1 MIRPLNKILFCFLEE
16 RYINKLLS
24 ENKKNFLLEQ
34 KAKILRDLLDL
45 IKSGKLDPLEV
56 KINIG
61 KIVDQLPEDMLSI
74 AQKTGKRGEDLVL
87 EFFKKYPDFKFD
99 DYPEI
104 TRTIF
109 QAADDVEIQLSA
121 MKEKGPIKFPEKKPD
136 EVAVEGDVVKK
147 LKPEEV
153 STEKPR
159 ELKLTRDEPETGPE
173 PFKFPKEEGAPPKEE
188 GAPPKEEGAPP
199 KEEGA
204 PPKEEGAPPKEE
216 GAPPKEEGAPSEKP
230 FEPPVAPKPSGK
242 EEPKP
247 SEKEEPAP
255 AGKEEPAPLP
265 IKPTIPLPE
274 PAPLPRPS
282 PLPEPLTEPLP
293 KAETY
298 PKPKKEENKS
308 IPFGF
313 TPFTLPSIPDKPK
326 EVSGS
331 EIPYDIDA
339 ILDRILG
346 KYSTSLRIK

>member
-173 PFKFPKEEGAPPKEE
+173 PFKFPKEEGAP
-188 GAPPKEEGAPP
+188 
-199 KEEGA
+199 
-204 PPKEEGAPPKEE
+204 
-216 GAPPKEEGAPSEKP
+216 SEKP

>member
-24 ENKKNFLLEQ
+24 EDKKNFLLEQ

-99 DYPEI
+99 DYPDI

-153 STEKPR
+153 STEKPT
-159 ELKLTRDEPETGPE
+159 ELKLTRDEPETGPD
-173 PFKFPKEEGAPPKEE
+173 PFKFPKEEMAPPKEE
-188 GAPPKEEGAPP
+188 KAPPKEEVAPP
-199 KEEGA
+199 
-204 PPKEEGAPPKEE
+204 
-216 GAPPKEEGAPSEKP
+216 EKP
-230 FEPPVAPKPSGK
+230 FEPPVAPKPSEK
-242 EEPKP
+242 APPKP
-247 SEKEEPAP
+247 SEKAPPKPSEEAP
-255 AGKEEPAPLP
+255 PKEEVAPKEEAPPSEEDAPLP
-265 IKPTIPLPE
+265 KKRVIPLPE

-282 PLPEPLTEPLP
+282 PLPKPAPLPLP

-298 PKPKKEENKS
+298 PKRNEEENKS

-326 EVSGS
+326 EVSGA

-346 KYSTSLRIK
+346 KYSTSLRIR

>member
-24 ENKKNFLLEQ
+24 EDKKNFLLEQ

-99 DYPEI
+99 DYPDI

-153 STEKPR
+153 STEKPT
-159 ELKLTRDEPETGPE
+159 ELKLTRDEPETGPD
-173 PFKFPKEEGAPPKEE
+173 PFKFPKEEMAPPKEE
-188 GAPPKEEGAPP
+188 KAPPKEEKAPP
-199 KEEGA
+199 
-204 PPKEEGAPPKEE
+204 
-216 GAPPKEEGAPSEKP
+216 EKP

-242 EEPKP
+242 EEPAP
-247 SEKEEPAP
+247 S
-255 AGKEEPAPLP
+255 GKEEPALLP
-265 IKPTIPLPE
+265 IKRKIPLPE
-274 PAPLPRPS
+274 PAPRPRPR
-282 PLPEPLTEPLP
+282 PLPEPAPLPLP

-298 PKPKKEENKS
+298 PKRNEEENKS

-346 KYSTSLRIK
+346 KYSTSLRIR

>member
-24 ENKKNFLLEQ
+24 EDKKNFLLEQ

-45 IKSGKLDPLEV
+45 IKSGKLEPLEV

-74 AQKTGKRGEDLVL
+74 AQKTGKSGEDLVL

-99 DYPEI
+99 DYPDI
-104 TRTIF
+104 MKTVF
-109 QAADDVEIQLSA
+109 QAAEDVEMKLAAI
-121 MKEKGPIKFPEKKPD
+121 KEKGPIKFPEKKPD

-153 STEKPR
+153 STEKPT
-159 ELKLTRDEPETGPE
+159 ELKLTRDEPETGPD
-173 PFKFPKEEGAPPKEE
+173 PFKFPKEEKAPPKEE
-188 GAPPKEEGAPP
+188 VAPP
-199 KEEGA
+199 
-204 PPKEEGAPPKEE
+204 
-216 GAPPKEEGAPSEKP
+216 EKP
-230 FEPPVAPKPSGK
+230 FEPPVAPKPSEK
-242 EEPKP
+242 APPKP
-247 SEKEEPAP
+247 SEKAPPKPSGKEEPAP
-255 AGKEEPAPLP
+255 AGKEEPAPAGKEEPKPSGKEEPAPLP
-265 IKPTIPLPE
+265 IKRTIPLPE

-282 PLPEPLTEPLP
+282 PLPKPAPLPLP

-298 PKPKKEENKS
+298 PKRNEEENKS

-346 KYSTSLRIK
+346 KYSTSLRIR

>member
-1 MIRPLNKILFCFLEE
+1 
-16 RYINKLLS
+16 
-24 ENKKNFLLEQ
+24 
-34 KAKILRDLLDL
+34 LDL
-45 IKSGKLDPLEV
+45 IKSGKLEPLEV

-74 AQKTGKRGEDLVL
+74 AQKTGKSGEDLVL

-99 DYPEI
+99 DYPDI

-153 STEKPR
+153 STEKPT
-159 ELKLTRDEPETGPE
+159 ELKLTRDEPETGPD
-173 PFKFPKEEGAPPKEE
+173 PFKFPKEEMAPPKEE
-188 GAPPKEEGAPP
+188 KAPPKEEKAPP
-199 KEEGA
+199 KEEKA
-204 PPKEEGAPPKEE
+204 PPKEEVAPP
-216 GAPPKEEGAPSEKP
+216 EKP

-242 EEPKP
+242 EEPAP
-247 SEKEEPAP
+247 SGKEEPAP
-255 AGKEEPAPLP
+255 SGKEEPAPSGKEEPAPLP
-265 IKPTIPLPE
+265 IKRKIPLPE
-274 PAPLPRPS
+274 PAPRPRPR
-282 PLPEPLTEPLP
+282 PLPEPAPLPLP

-298 PKPKKEENKS
+298 PKRNEEENKS

-346 KYSTSLRIK
+346 KYSTSLRIR

>member
-24 ENKKNFLLEQ
+24 ENKKNFLLER
-34 KAKILRDLLDL
+34 KANIIRDLLDL
-45 IKSGKLDPLEV
+45 IKSGKLEPLEI
-56 KINIG
+56 KINVG

-74 AQKTGKRGEDLVL
+74 AQKTGKSGEDLVL

-99 DYPEI
+99 EYPDI

-109 QAADDVEIQLSA
+109 QAADDVEIQLAS
-121 MKEKGPIKFPEKKPD
+121 MKEKGPIKFPEKKPE

-159 ELKLTRDEPETGPE
+159 ELKLTRDEPETGPD
-173 PFKFPKEEGAPPKEE
+173 PFKFPKEEMAPPKEE
-188 GAPPKEEGAPP
+188 KATPKEDVAPPKEEVAPL
-199 KEEGA
+199 
-204 PPKEEGAPPKEE
+204 
-216 GAPPKEEGAPSEKP
+216 EKP
-230 FEPPVAPKPSGK
+230 FEPPVAPKPSEK
-242 EEPKP
+242 APPKP
-247 SEKEEPAP
+247 SEKAPPKPSEKAPPKPSGKEEPAP

-265 IKPTIPLPE
+265 IKRTIPLPE
-274 PAPLPRPS
+274 PAPLPRPR

-298 PKPKKEENKS
+298 RKSKEEENKS

-313 TPFTLPSIPDKPK
+313 TPFTLPSIPDRPK

>member
-24 ENKKNFLLEQ
+24 EDKKNFLLEQ

-74 AQKTGKRGEDLVL
+74 AQKTGKSGEDLVL

-99 DYPEI
+99 DYPDI

-153 STEKPR
+153 STEKPT
-159 ELKLTRDEPETGPE
+159 ELKLTRDEPETGPD
-173 PFKFPKEEGAPPKEE
+173 PFKFPKEEMAPPKEE
-188 GAPPKEEGAPP
+188 KAPPKEEVAPP
-199 KEEGA
+199 
-204 PPKEEGAPPKEE
+204 
-216 GAPPKEEGAPSEKP
+216 EKP

-242 EEPKP
+242 EEPAP
-247 SEKEEPAP
+247 S
-255 AGKEEPAPLP
+255 GKEEPAPLP
-265 IKPTIPLPE
+265 KKRVIPLPE

-282 PLPEPLTEPLP
+282 PLPKPAPLPLP

-298 PKPKKEENKS
+298 PKRNEEENKS

-346 KYSTSLRIK
+346 KYSTSLRIR

>member
-188 GAPPKEEGAPP
+188 GAP
-199 KEEGA
+199 
-204 PPKEEGAPPKEE
+204 
-216 GAPPKEEGAPSEKP
+216 SEKP

>member
-24 ENKKNFLLEQ
+24 EDKKNFLLEQ

-45 IKSGKLDPLEV
+45 IKSGKLEPLEV

-74 AQKTGKRGEDLVL
+74 AQKTGKSGEDLVL

-99 DYPEI
+99 DYPDI
-104 TRTIF
+104 MKTVF
-109 QAADDVEIQLSA
+109 QAAEDVEMKLAAI
-121 MKEKGPIKFPEKKPD
+121 KEKGPIKFPEKKPD

-153 STEKPR
+153 STEKPT
-159 ELKLTRDEPETGPE
+159 ELKLTRDEPETGPD
-173 PFKFPKEEGAPPKEE
+173 PFKFPKEEMAPPKEE
-188 GAPPKEEGAPP
+188 KAPPKEEVAPP
-199 KEEGA
+199 
-204 PPKEEGAPPKEE
+204 
-216 GAPPKEEGAPSEKP
+216 EKP

-242 EEPKP
+242 EEPAP
-247 SEKEEPAP
+247 S
-255 AGKEEPAPLP
+255 GKEEPAPLP
-265 IKPTIPLPE
+265 KKRVIPLPE

-282 PLPEPLTEPLP
+282 PLPKPAPLPLP

-298 PKPKKEENKS
+298 PKRNEEENKS

-346 KYSTSLRIK
+346 KYSTSLRIR

>member
-188 GAPPKEEGAPP
+188 GAPPKEEGAP
-199 KEEGA
+199 
-204 PPKEEGAPPKEE
+204 
-216 GAPPKEEGAPSEKP
+216 SEKP

>member
-1 MIRPLNKILFCFLEE
+1 
-16 RYINKLLS
+16 
-24 ENKKNFLLEQ
+24 
-34 KAKILRDLLDL
+34 
-45 IKSGKLDPLEV
+45 
-56 KINIG
+56 
-61 KIVDQLPEDMLSI
+61 VDQLPEDMLSI
-74 AQKTGKRGEDLVL
+74 AQKTGKSGEDLVL

-99 DYPEI
+99 DYPDI

-153 STEKPR
+153 STEKPT
-159 ELKLTRDEPETGPE
+159 ELKLTRDEPETGPD
-173 PFKFPKEEGAPPKEE
+173 PFKFPKEEKAPPKEE
-188 GAPPKEEGAPP
+188 KAPPKEEVAPP
-199 KEEGA
+199 
-204 PPKEEGAPPKEE
+204 
-216 GAPPKEEGAPSEKP
+216 EKP
-230 FEPPVAPKPSGK
+230 FEPPVAPKPSEK
-242 EEPKP
+242 APPKP
-247 SEKEEPAP
+247 SEKAPPKPSEEAP
-255 AGKEEPAPLP
+255 PKEEVAPKEEAPPSEEDAPLP
-265 IKPTIPLPE
+265 KKRVIPLPE

-282 PLPEPLTEPLP
+282 PLPKPAPLPLP

-298 PKPKKEENKS
+298 PKRNEEENKS

-346 KYSTSLRIK
+346 KYSTSLRIR